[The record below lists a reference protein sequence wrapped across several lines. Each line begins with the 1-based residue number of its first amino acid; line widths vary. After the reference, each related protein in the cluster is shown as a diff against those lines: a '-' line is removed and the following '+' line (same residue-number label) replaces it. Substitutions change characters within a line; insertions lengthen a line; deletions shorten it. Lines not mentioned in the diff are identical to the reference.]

1 MIYNNN
7 NNYYYYYCYYYYDY
21 SQVTIKGIKTKG
33 HIIIGVYVFLS
44 RITRLVRKKKVN

>member
-7 NNYYYYYCYYYYDY
+7 NYYYYYYCYYYYDY

-44 RITRLVRKKKVN
+44 RITRLVRKKR